1 MLDHIVLATP
11 DVQASVAEIEAA
23 IGLRPELGGHFPGRG
38 VYNHLLALQDDAY
51 LEIIGPDPAQ
61 PTPDGPLPFGMDGFR
76 DGSLTDR
83 GAHIPH
89 WCCKAGAQIE
99 ERVAAAKAAS
109 YDIGEVQPLGRVLA
123 DGTRLDWRL
132 TRTIWPPL
140 LGGLMPFLID
150 WGDARHP
157 SSTAVEGARL
167 ASWHGEHPD
176 LEAVREAHAA
186 LGVELEL
193 REGPEPALVAVI
205 EGPEGSITLR

>member
-38 VYNHLLALQDDAY
+38 VYNHLLALQGDAY

-61 PTPDGPLPFGMDGFR
+61 PNPEGALPFGMDDFGE
-76 DGSLTDR
+76 R
-83 GAHIPH
+83 GAHVPH

-99 ERVAAAKAAS
+99 ERVAWAKAAG
-109 YDIGEVQPLGRVLA
+109 YDIGEVRPLGRQLP

-132 TRTIWPPL
+132 TRTVWPPL
-140 LGGLMPFLID
+140 LGGLVPFLID

-157 SSTAVEGARL
+157 STTAVKGARL
-167 ASWHGEHPD
+167 VSWHGEHPD
-176 LEAVREAHAA
+176 LAAVRRAHDA

-193 REGPEPALVAVI
+193 REGTQPALVAVI
-205 EGPEGSITLR
+205 EGPGGSITLR

>member
-51 LEIIGPDPAQ
+51 LEIIGPDPEQ
-61 PTPDGPLPFGMDGFR
+61 SDHPGPLPFGMHDFG
-76 DGSLTDR
+76 DR
-83 GAHIPH
+83 GAHVPH
-89 WCCKAGAQIE
+89 WCCKAGAEIDR
-99 ERVAAAKAAS
+99 RVAAAKEAG
-109 YDIGEVQPLGRVLA
+109 YDIGEVYPLGRVLA

-140 LGGLMPFLID
+140 LGGLVPFLID

-157 SSTAVEGARL
+157 STTAVKGAQL

-176 LEAVREAHAA
+176 IAAVRRAHDA

-205 EGPEGSITLR
+205 EGPNGSITLR